1 MPPVVIVQTLVVAD
15 VNVTAKLELAVADKV
30 GVVPKFFVP
39 GLLNVIVCGVLAGV
53 TEFDAAEAVPVP
65 IPLVA
70 VTVKVYAVPF
80 ARPATVIGVTVL
92 PVLVPVKLPGVD
104 VTV

>member
-1 MPPVVIVQTLVVAD
+1 MQLPAVTNVNVPPVVIVQTLVVAD

-53 TEFDAAEAVPVP
+53 TEFDAAEAVLVP
-65 IPLVA
+65 IALVA
-70 VTVKVYAVPF
+70 VTLKV
-80 ARPATVIGVTVL
+80 
-92 PVLVPVKLPGVD
+92 
-104 VTV
+104 